1 MNFNK
6 KNVGMILLALGAFV
20 VFEGTGLS
28 SQPKQFISMLTTK
41 VKGFFAGLFTK
52 STTSS

>member
-6 KNVGMILLALGAFV
+6 KNVAIVLLTLGAFV

-28 SQPKQFISMLTTK
+28 AAPKQFVAMLTAK
-41 VKGFFAGLFTK
+41 VKGFLGGLFTK
-52 STTSS
+52 TT